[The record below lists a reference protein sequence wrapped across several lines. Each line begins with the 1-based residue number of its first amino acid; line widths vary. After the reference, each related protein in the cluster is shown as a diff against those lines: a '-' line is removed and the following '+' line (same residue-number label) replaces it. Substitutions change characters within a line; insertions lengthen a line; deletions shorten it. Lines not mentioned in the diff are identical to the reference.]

1 MWELAR
7 NIFIKGR
14 PFYEFAGKSMTK
26 YFRGSHIVCSIALL
40 GYKSGAFCER
50 DRKNAP
56 PPPFFSA
63 IVKHQYHSLKHMSAR
78 RRRGE
83 NISTAI
89 MTKANVV
96 LVSTE

>member
-26 YFRGSHIVCSIALL
+26 YFRGSHIFCSIALL
-40 GYKSGAFCER
+40 GYKSGAFCES

-56 PPPFFSA
+56 PPPFFPA

>member
-26 YFRGSHIVCSIALL
+26 YFRGSHIFCSIALL
-40 GYKSGAFCER
+40 GYESGAFCES

-56 PPPFFSA
+56 PPIFSSNS
-63 IVKHQYHSLKHMSAR
+63 KTS
-78 RRRGE
+78 
-83 NISTAI
+83 IS
-89 MTKANVV
+89 
-96 LVSTE
+96 